1 MGTGQRTEF
10 KVIAR
15 CLISLPGWVVVSSDE
30 EGRKRD
36 LTWKPAAENIDHF
49 LSVGVEGRG

>member
-1 MGTGQRTEF
+1 MGTGQRAEF

-36 LTWKPAAENIDHF
+36 LTWEPVAANIDHF
-49 LSVGVEGRG
+49 LNVGV